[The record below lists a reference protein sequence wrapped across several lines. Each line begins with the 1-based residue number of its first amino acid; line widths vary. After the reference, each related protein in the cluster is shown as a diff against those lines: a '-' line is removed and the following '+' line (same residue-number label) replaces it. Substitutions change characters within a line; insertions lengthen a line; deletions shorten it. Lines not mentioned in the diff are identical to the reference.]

1 MPHDFV
7 GEALADVI
15 QLTDVAD
22 AETRRTAFVSF
33 PPFTMDPKNGL
44 YITVEKRRGKEEWE
58 EDIWL
63 SAPFEII
70 GRVRDPKSE
79 SWARLLRWSD
89 DDGQVHQHPVA
100 DEDLHGDGSALCAVL
115 AARGLKIATGAV
127 RQHFVSYLNQATIKA
142 RVTIVARTGWHEVG
156 GQRTFVLPDGANSK
170 VIVSEAVTSPYA
182 ARGSLEDWQGSVA
195 KLAEGHS
202 RALFGISSA
211 FVPPLLELIGEGGGG
226 FNLRGASSI
235 GKTSL
240 LCAAASVWS
249 HGGEQGGYIKTWRA
263 TANGLEGVAA
273 LYSGT
278 LLPLDELS
286 IASANEVG
294 NIVYSLASGIG
305 KQRAQRDGSVRAPK
319 TWHVTILSTGEVSI
333 VTKINE
339 AGKRARAGQEVRIVD
354 IDADTGKGFG
364 VFDYPGTDGSKK
376 FADDIKKAAKLNY
389 GVAGPAFVRAI
400 ESRGIENIVAAAR
413 ETQDVF
419 RTNVINGTPA
429 GQVLRVADRLGL
441 VVAAGELAVDLGILP
456 WQAGTVAG
464 AVKVI
469 FNGWHDDRGGDDP
482 AEVRTAIEQI
492 RGILERYGDSR
503 FDPPNPVVDSR
514 PVIDRLGYVHG
525 QGGDRQWWILPQ
537 TWRDVFCDG
546 QDAKMIAKAFV
557 NRGLL
562 LPGEDGR
569 TNRLMRIC
577 DKPTRVYILPAKAWT
592 EGDQR
597 GG

>member
-1 MPHDFV
+1 MMPHDFV

-15 QLTDVAD
+15 QLADAAD
-22 AETRRTAFVSF
+22 AETRRAAFVSF
-33 PPFTMDPKNGL
+33 PPFTMDLVKGL
-44 YITVEKRRGKEEWE
+44 TVKILKRSGKREETV
-58 EDIWL
+58 WL
-63 SAPFEII
+63 STPFEII
-70 GRVRDPKSE
+70 GRVRDPQSRG
-79 SWARLLRWSD
+79 WARLLRWKD
-89 DDGQVHQHPVA
+89 DDGVVHQHAVA
-100 DEDLHGDGSALCAVL
+100 DGDLHGDGSTLCAVL
-115 AARGLKIATGAV
+115 AARGLKIATGTV

-142 RVTIVARTGWHEVG
+142 RVTIVTRTGWHEVG

-182 ARGSLEDWQGSVA
+182 TSGSLEDWQGSVA

-249 HGGEQGGYIKTWRA
+249 YGGEQDGYIKTWRA

-286 IASANEVG
+286 IASPNEVG

-305 KQRAQRDGSVRAPK
+305 KQRAHRDGSVRAPK
-319 TWHVTILSTGEVSI
+319 TWHVTILSTGELGI
-333 VTKINE
+333 VAKMHE

-354 IDADTGKGFG
+354 IDTDAGKGFG
-364 VFDYPGTDGSKK
+364 VFDHAGMDGSKK
-376 FADDIKKAAKLNY
+376 IADDIKKAARIYY
-389 GVAGPAFVRAI
+389 GVAGPAFVKAI
-400 ESRGIENIVAAAR
+400 ESKGIENIVTTVRA
-413 ETQDVF
+413 TQDVF
-419 RTNVINGTPA
+419 RAGIIKGGTPA

-441 VVAAGELAVDLGILP
+441 VAAAGELAIDLGILP

-469 FNGWHDDRGGDDP
+469 FDGWHEDRGGDDP
-482 AEVRTAIEQI
+482 AEVRAAIEQI

-503 FDPPNPVVDSR
+503 FDAPNPTPDSR

-525 QGGDRQWWILPQ
+525 EGGGRQWWILPQ
-537 TWRDVFCDG
+537 TFRDVFCAGLDP
-546 QDAKMIAKAFV
+546 KMIAKALAE
-557 NRGLL
+557 RGLL
-562 LPGEDGR
+562 VKGEDGK
-569 TNRLMRIC
+569 TSRLVRINGET
-577 DKPTRVYILPAKAWT
+577 TRVYVLAAKAWT
-592 EGDQR
+592 EGDHH

>member
-1 MPHDFV
+1 MSV
-7 GEALADVI
+7 ISTEKLWEEMRREKAEAEQQFL
-15 QLTDVAD
+15 
-22 AETRRTAFVSF
+22 SF
-33 PPFTMDPKNGL
+33 APFTMDPQKGL
-44 YITVEKRRGKEEWE
+44 FMTVERRRGKEGWE
-58 EDIWL
+58 EQIWL

-70 GRVRDPKSE
+70 GRVRDPHSHG
-79 SWARLLRWSD
+79 WARLLQWQ
-89 DDGQVHQHPVA
+89 DGDRVVHQRPVA
-100 DEDLHGDGSALCAVL
+100 DEDLHGDGSALCAAL
-115 AARGLKIATGAV
+115 ANHGLKIVTGSL
-127 RQHFVSYLNQATIKA
+127 RQHFVTYLNRAFVEA
-142 RVTIVARTGWHEVG
+142 RITIVARTGWHEVG
-156 GQRTFVLPDGANSK
+156 SQRTFVLPDGTDSK
-170 VIVSEAVTSPYA
+170 IIVNEAVTSPYA
-182 ARGSLEDWQGSVA
+182 ASGSLEQWQGSVA

-202 RALFGISSA
+202 RGLFTISTA

-226 FNLRGASSI
+226 FNLKGSSSI

-240 LCAAASVWS
+240 LCGAASVWS
-249 HGGEQGGYIKTWRA
+249 NGGEQGGYIKTWRA

-305 KQRAQRDGSVRAPK
+305 KQRAQRDGSVRPPK
-319 TWHVTILSTGEVSI
+319 TWHVTILSTGEVGI
-333 VTKINE
+333 IAKIHE
-339 AGKRARAGQEVRIVD
+339 GGRRARAGQGVRIVD
-354 IDADTGKGFG
+354 IDADAEKGFG
-364 VFDYPGTDGSKK
+364 VFDHAGADNSKK
-376 FADDIKKAAKLNY
+376 LADDIKKAAKDYY
-389 GVAGPAFVRAI
+389 GVAGPAFVKAVESKGI
-400 ESRGIENIVAAAR
+400 ESIVATVR
-413 ETQDVF
+413 ETQDLF
-419 RTNVINGTPA
+419 RTNVIKGTPA

-441 VVAAGELAVDLGILP
+441 VAAAGELAVGLGILP

-469 FNGWHDDRGGDDP
+469 FDGWHEDRGGDEP

-503 FDPPNPVVDSR
+503 FDLPNAIADSR

-525 QGGDRQWWILPQ
+525 QGSNLQWAILPQ

-546 QDAKMIAKAFV
+546 HDAKMIAKAFV
-557 NRGLL
+557 KRGLL

-569 TNRLMRIC
+569 TNRLVRIC
-577 DKPTRVYILPAKAWT
+577 DKPTRVYILSAKAWT
-592 EGDQR
+592 EGGDHH